1 MRRTPFVIAAA
12 SLALLLPGSAHADGV
27 PVRAA
32 GDRAPADG
40 AHAALAGKAPAAPV
54 LSRAGGR
61 YERPV
66 SLTLRAERGTTIRYT
81 LDGTTPTRDS
91 RLYVPGRPLRITK
104 DTNVSAVAFR
114 GGRAGAPVHAGY
126 LIRTAEKPLA
136 RLVVMSDVHIGD
148 HKNNDKKY
156 ESFFDTLASVF
167 PEPDAILSNG
177 DMINDNGDGRGG
189 DHRIVSEIFRANLQ
203 RKGMDD
209 TQVLL
214 SNGNHDASLAD
225 IRAHYPRAWFP
236 DSGGGYYESTVGG
249 VRLFT
254 VNTETYNS
262 DSAQRAWLKKRLAE
276 LTAEPAHARTPILV
290 QGHRPAPGTAMDGQQ
305 ASNPRLTEDLSAF
318 PQVIYF
324 SGHSHLNI
332 NDERSVHQR
341 DFTAVNDGSMSYVE
355 MDHGYQAVTETGL
368 ADRFEAPTA
377 QALFVEVYRDR
388 TQIARVNMAADKH
401 DIYTDG
407 TWSANWQPPYASAGT
422 LSGPTWTVRLKGDSP
437 QEIKDGFSYT
447 DARRNTTAPR
457 FTDRRPLTL
466 VKGDKGGKARALRI
480 DQARDDQMVHHYR
493 VDVEDRATGA
503 KLLSSKVLAEYY
515 FMPRPN
521 SLDIPLPA
529 TKHGT
534 RYVARVRAVDAQG
547 NASRE
552 ASLTFAG

>member
-1 MRRTPFVIAAA
+1 MRRTPFVITAV
-12 SLALLLPGSAHADGV
+12 SLALLLPAAAHATV
-27 PVRAA
+27 PTAGAA
-32 GDRAPADG
+32 ARPAAATP
-40 AHAALAGKAPAAPV
+40 AHATHAPPTF
-54 LSRAGGR
+54 SSAGGR

-66 SLTLRAERGTTIRYT
+66 SLTLRAARGTTIRYT
-81 LDGTTPTRDS
+81 LDGTTPTRAD
-91 RLYVPGRPLRITK
+91 RAFVPGRPLRLTK
-104 DTNVSAVAFR
+104 DTNVTAVAFR
-114 GGRAGAPVHAGY
+114 GGRASVPISAGY
-126 LIRTAEKPLA
+126 LVKSREKPLA

-148 HKNNDKKY
+148 HEKNDKKY
-156 ESFFDTLASVF
+156 ESFFDTIGSVF
-167 PEPDAILSNG
+167 PQPDAILSNG

-189 DHRIVSEIFRANLQ
+189 DHRIVSEIFRANLE

-236 DSGGGYYESTVGG
+236 DSGGGYYESNVRGL
-249 VRLFT
+249 RLFT
-254 VNTETYNS
+254 VNTETYQS
-262 DSAQRAWLKKRLAE
+262 DPAQRAWLKKRLAE
-276 LTAEPAHARTPILV
+276 LTADPANARTPILV

-305 ASNPRLTEDLSAF
+305 ASNPQLTKDLGAH

-355 MDHGYQAVTETGL
+355 MDHGYQAITETGL

-388 TQIARVNMAADKH
+388 TEIARVNMAADRH
-401 DIYTDG
+401 DIYTG
-407 TWSANWQPPYASAGT
+407 GKWSADWQPPYASAGT
-422 LSGPTWTVRLKGDSP
+422 LSGPAWTVRLKGNSP
-437 QEIKDGFSYT
+437 QQIKDAFTYT

-457 FTDRRPLTL
+457 FTSRHPLALT
-466 VKGDKGGKARALRI
+466 GGGRALRVR
-480 DQARDDQMVHHYR
+480 QARDDQMVHHYR
-493 VDVEDRATGA
+493 VDIENTATGTT
-503 KLLSSKVLAEYY
+503 LLSSKVLSEYY

-529 TKHGT
+529 MKKGA

-552 ASLTFAG
+552 TTLRFAG

>member
-1 MRRTPFVIAAA
+1 MRRTPFVITAACV
-12 SLALLLPGSAHADGV
+12 ALLLP
-27 PVRAA
+27 AA
-32 GDRAPADG
+32 AEASAPATAG
-40 AHAALAGKAPAAPV
+40 AAAP
-54 LSRAGGR
+54 SFSSAGGR

-66 SLTLRAERGTTIRYT
+66 SLTLRAERGSVIRYT
-81 LDGTTPTRDS
+81 LDGTTPTRAS
-91 RLYVPGRPLRITK
+91 RVFVPGRPLRIAK
-104 DTNVSAVAFR
+104 DTNVTAVAFR
-114 GGRAGAPVHAGY
+114 GGRASAPVSAGY
-126 LIRTAEKPLA
+126 LVRTAEKPLA

-156 ESFFDTLASVF
+156 ESFFDTIASVF

-177 DMINDNGDGRGG
+177 DMINDNGDGRGA
-189 DHRIVSEIFRANLQ
+189 DHRIVSEIFRANLE

-225 IRAHYPRAWFP
+225 IRAHYPRDWFP
-236 DSGGGYYESTVGG
+236 DSGGGYYESTVRGLH
-249 VRLFT
+249 LFT
-254 VNTETYNS
+254 VNTETY
-262 DSAQRAWLKKRLAE
+262 DSSAAQRSWLKKRLAE
-276 LTAEPAHARTPILV
+276 LTADPANARTPILV

-305 ASNPRLTEDLSAF
+305 ASNPRLTEDLSSH

-388 TQIARVNMAADKH
+388 TEIARVNMAADKH
-401 DIYTDG
+401 DIYAG
-407 TWSANWQPPYASAGT
+407 GKWSANWQPPYASAGT
-422 LSGPTWTVRLKGDSP
+422 LSGPTWTVRLKGSTP
-437 QEIKDGFSYT
+437 QQIKDGFTYT

-457 FTDRRPLTL
+457 FTTRRPLGL
-466 VKGDKGGKARALRI
+466 VGARPALRVQ
-480 DQARDDQMVHHYR
+480 QAHDDQMVHHYR
-493 VDVEDRATGA
+493 VDIEDPASGA
-503 KLLSSKVLAEYY
+503 KLLSTKVLAEYY

-529 TKHGT
+529 TRDGA
-534 RYVARVRAVDAQG
+534 RYVARVRAVDAYG
-547 NASRE
+547 NTSPE
-552 ASLTFAG
+552 AKLAFKG

>member
-12 SLALLLPGSAHADGV
+12 SLALLLPA
-27 PVRAA
+27 
-32 GDRAPADG
+32 G
-40 AHAALAGKAPAAPV
+40 AHATAPTASTTPTTPTAPPTFGTP
-54 LSRAGGR
+54 GGR

-81 LDGTTPTRDS
+81 LDGTTPTRAD
-91 RLYVPGRPLRITK
+91 RAVVPGQALRLTK
-104 DTNVSAVAFR
+104 DTNVTAVAFR
-114 GGRAGAPVHAGY
+114 GGRSSVPVSAGY
-126 LIRTAEKPLA
+126 LVRGKEKPVA
-136 RLVVMSDVHIGD
+136 RLVVMSDVHIGG
-148 HKNNDKKY
+148 HEKNDKKY
-156 ESFFDTLASVF
+156 ESFFDTIGSVF

-189 DHRIVSEIFRANLQ
+189 DHRIVSEIFRANLE

-214 SNGNHDASLAD
+214 SHGNHDASLAD
-225 IRAHYPRAWFP
+225 MRAHYPRAWFP
-236 DSGGGYYESTVGG
+236 DAGGGYYESTVRGLH
-249 VRLFT
+249 VLT
-254 VNTETYNS
+254 VNTETYDS
-262 DSAQRAWLKKRLAE
+262 DRAQRAWLKKRLAE
-276 LTAEPAHARTPILV
+276 ISADPANARTPVLV

-305 ASNPRLTEDLSAF
+305 ASNPRLAEDLAAH

-355 MDHGYQAVTETGL
+355 MDHGYQAITETGL

-388 TQIARVNMAADKH
+388 TEIARVNMAADKH
-401 DIYTDG
+401 DIYTG
-407 TWSANWQPPYASAGT
+407 GKWSADWQPPYASAGT
-422 LSGPTWTVRLKGDSP
+422 LAGPAWTVRLKGRSP
-437 QEIKDGFSYT
+437 QETKDAFTYT
-447 DARRNTTAPR
+447 DARRNTTAPK
-457 FTDRRPLTL
+457 FTDRRPLALADGGRTL
-466 VKGDKGGKARALRI
+466 RVR
-480 DQARDDQMVHHYR
+480 QARDDQMVHHYR
-493 VDVEDRATGA
+493 VDIENPATGT
-503 KLLSSKVLAEYY
+503 KLLSSKVLSEYY

-529 TKHGT
+529 TEKGT
-534 RYVARVRAVDAQG
+534 RYVARVRAVDAHG

-552 ASLTFAG
+552 TTLGFGG

>member
-1 MRRTPFVIAAA
+1 MRRTPFVITAA
-12 SLALLLPGSAHADGV
+12 SLALLLPAAAHATAPTGG
-27 PVRAA
+27 AA
-32 GDRAPADG
+32 ASPAPSSP
-40 AHAALAGKAPAAPV
+40 AHATPAPPTF
-54 LSRAGGR
+54 SSPGGR

-66 SLTLRAERGTTIRYT
+66 SLTLRAARGTTVRYS
-81 LDGTTPTRDS
+81 LDGTTPTRAD
-91 RLYVPGRPLRITK
+91 RAFVPGRPLRLTK
-104 DTNVSAVAFR
+104 DTNVTAVAFR
-114 GGRAGAPVHAGY
+114 GGRASIPVSAGY
-126 LIRTAEKPLA
+126 LVKSREKPLA

-148 HKNNDKKY
+148 HEKNDKKY
-156 ESFFDTLASVF
+156 ESFFDTIGSVF

-177 DMINDNGDGRGG
+177 DMINDNGDGRGA
-189 DHRIVSEIFRANLQ
+189 DHRIVSEIFRANLK

-236 DSGGGYYESTVGG
+236 DSGGGYYESTVRGLH
-249 VRLFT
+249 LFT
-254 VNTETYNS
+254 VNTETYDS
-262 DSAQRAWLKKRLAE
+262 DPAQRAWLKKRLAE
-276 LTAEPAHARTPILV
+276 ITAAPANARTPILV

-305 ASNPRLTEDLSAF
+305 AANPQLTKDLSAH

-355 MDHGYQAVTETGL
+355 MDHGYQAITETGL

-388 TQIARVNMAADKH
+388 TEIARVNMAADKH
-401 DIYTDG
+401 DIYTG
-407 TWSANWQPPYASAGT
+407 GKWSADWQPPYASAGT
-422 LSGPTWTVRLKGDSP
+422 LSGPTWTVRLKGNSP
-437 QEIKDGFSYT
+437 QQIKDAFTYT

-457 FTDRRPLTL
+457 FTGRRPLA
-466 VKGDKGGKARALRI
+466 VVERGRALRVQ
-480 DQARDDQMVHHYR
+480 QARDDQMVHHYR
-493 VDVEDRATGA
+493 VDVENTATGT
-503 KLLSSKVLAEYY
+503 KLLSSKVLSEYY

-529 TKHGT
+529 LKKGA
-534 RYVARVRAVDAQG
+534 RYVAKVRAVDAQG

-552 ASLTFAG
+552 TTLRFVG